1 MGPACKGASS
11 RGSTP
16 DHTAFHYPVGVL
28 LVPGQV
34 LDNFLWELDQRLTD
48 RDRAN
53 RFIQQRPN
61 EAANTLKKLIQWE
74 STHEP
79 VQTCELSSSQVKEF
93 IAAPMIIPACPAHS
107 QGVESVVK
115 KVTFG

>member
-1 MGPACKGASS
+1 M
-11 RGSTP
+11 
-16 DHTAFHYPVGVL
+16 
-28 LVPGQV
+28 VPGQV
-34 LDNFLWELDQRLTD
+34 PDNPLRQLDQRLTD
-48 RDRAN
+48 RDRAH
-53 RFIQQRPN
+53 RLIQPGPN

-74 STHEP
+74 SAPEP
-79 VQTCELSSSQVKEF
+79 VLTCELSSNQVRQF